1 MRVIRSGSLE
11 ERIQAINEVLQR
23 TDPERVAEYTYRLEM
38 SWIHHDSAIEGV
50 VYEPSELVAAI
61 NDKVVSDSSL
71 IPVYD
76 EIRHHKAAI
85 DLIRRMAAEPVTE
98 ITLDTIKLL
107 YTTLAPEEAEG
118 KGPPRYRKDM
128 PLHRTYF
135 HEIAV
140 PEKIAPGMRELV
152 KWMGDPDNARNMHP
166 IRYASRAHYQ
176 MLQIFPF
183 PKHSGKVARLIMNLI
198 LLREGYPPVIL
209 HATDR
214 QRYYDALRSSADA
227 VANVVQESLT
237 NAVDSAQR
245 YFDRVQG
252 QPDQAT
258 A

>member
-1 MRVIRSGSLE
+1 MRVIRAGSLE
-11 ERIQAINEVLQR
+11 ERIQAISALLER
-23 TDPERVAEYTYRLEM
+23 TDPERVAEYNYRLEM

-50 VYEPSELVAAI
+50 VYDPGELVAAI

-76 EIRHHKAAI
+76 EIRQHKAAI
-85 DLIRRMAAEPVTE
+85 DLIRKMAAEPISE

-107 YTTLAPEEAEG
+107 YTTLAPDEAEG
-118 KGPPRYRKDM
+118 KGPPKYRKDM

-135 HEIAV
+135 HEIAL
-140 PEKIAPGMRELV
+140 PEKIAPGMRDLV
-152 KWMGDPDNARNMHP
+152 KWLADPDNARNMSP
-166 IRYASRAHYQ
+166 VRYASRAHYQ

-214 QRYYDALRSSADA
+214 QRYYDALRLSADA
-227 VANVVQESLT
+227 VANVVQESL
-237 NAVDSAQR
+237 NNSVDSAQR
-245 YFDRVQG
+245 YFARVAG
-252 QPDQAT
+252 IQAT

>member
-1 MRVIRSGSLE
+1 MRVIRAGSLE
-11 ERIQAINEVLQR
+11 ERIQAINAVLKR
-23 TDPERVAEYTYRLEM
+23 TDPEQVAEYNYRLEM

-50 VYEPSELVAAI
+50 VYEPGELVAAI

-76 EIRHHKAAI
+76 EIRQYKAAI
-85 DLIRRMAAEPVTE
+85 DRVRVLAEEPPGE
-98 ITLDTIKLL
+98 ITLDTIRQIYLI
-107 YTTLAPEEAEG
+107 LAPEEAEG
-118 KGPPRYRKDM
+118 KGPPKYRKDM

-135 HEIAV
+135 HEIAQ
-140 PEKIAPGMRELV
+140 PEKIAPGMRELI
-152 KWMGDPDNARNMHP
+152 KWMGDPDNSRNMHP
-166 IRYASRAHYQ
+166 LRYASRAHYQ

-198 LLREGYPPVIL
+198 LMREGYPPVIL

-227 VANVVQESLT
+227 VAGVVQESLT

-252 QPDQAT
+252 IRAT